1 MEVLHRLRDLKWTL
15 EDYYWLCR
23 RKRSMLSLPERQKFH
38 DAPVIMDFRRE
49 TMRNPENN
57 ATYYNRMKLRRHAL
71 KNDIPVARFEAQHQ
85 GAEQDVAMKVD
96 DADFVNL
103 ASVLELAVE
112 APVIVIL
119 NLIIEHGIMNGT
131 RGIVKDILYE
141 KPEGPLSPHKLE
153 RMPHTVLV
161 DCPKY
166 WPKFFR

>member
-1 MEVLHRLRDLKWTL
+1 
-15 EDYYWLCR
+15 
-23 RKRSMLSLPERQKFH
+23 MLSLPERQKFH
-38 DAPVIMDFRRE
+38 DAIVIMDFRRE
-49 TMRNPENN
+49 TVKNPENN

-71 KNDIPVARFEAQHQ
+71 KHDFPVARFEASHQ

-153 RMPHTVLV
+153 RMPHTILV

-166 WPKFFR
+166 TGPSFFDENEYLDKRIWLPFRPETRTS